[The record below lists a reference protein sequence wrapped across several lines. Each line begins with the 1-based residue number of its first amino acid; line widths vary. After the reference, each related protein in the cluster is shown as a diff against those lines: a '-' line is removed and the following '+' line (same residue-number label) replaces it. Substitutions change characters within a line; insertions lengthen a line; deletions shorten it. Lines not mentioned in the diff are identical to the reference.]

1 MRWPERLPDS
11 SDFLRITFRGSAP
24 MNSIQWQP
32 LGELNRT
39 KAEREV
45 VLDTPYLFVYHL
57 MNRELLI
64 MWVHKDLVE

>member
-11 SDFLRITFRGSAP
+11 SNFLRVTVRNGTPLHSVG
-24 MNSIQWQP
+24 WQP